1 MKVFISQPMKGLS
14 EKEIK
19 SNREKAIKNIK
30 NLYGDDAEII
40 DSYIDSDGTPLWCL
54 GKSIELLSTAD
65 IAYFVKTGILHEDAE
80 SNICVPIIMELAH
93 ILRRN
98 NHGIYIKNQYCE

>member
-19 SNREKAIKNIK
+19 SNRKKAIKNIK

-40 DSYIDSDGTPLWCL
+40 DSHVKGEGTPLWCL
-54 GKSIELLSTAD
+54 AKSIELLSTAD
-65 IAYFVKTGILHEDAE
+65 IAYFCKGWNTARGCRIEYMCADNYGIGTYFEED
-80 SNICVPIIMELAH
+80 
-93 ILRRN
+93 
-98 NHGIYIKNQYCE
+98 

>member
-1 MKVFISQPMKGLS
+1 MKIFISQPMKGLS

-30 NLYGDDAEII
+30 SLYGDDAEII

-65 IAYFVKTGILHEDAE
+65 IAYFVKDWNTARGCRIEYMCADNYGIGAYFEE
-80 SNICVPIIMELAH
+80 E
-93 ILRRN
+93 
-98 NHGIYIKNQYCE
+98 

>member
-19 SNREKAIKNIK
+19 SIREKAIKNIK
-30 NLYGDDAEII
+30 NLYGDDVEII

-65 IAYFVKTGILHEDAE
+65 IAYFVKDWNTARGCRIEYMCADNYGIGAYFEE
-80 SNICVPIIMELAH
+80 E
-93 ILRRN
+93 
-98 NHGIYIKNQYCE
+98 

>member
-40 DSYIDSDGTPLWCL
+40 DSYIDSDGTP
-54 GKSIELLSTAD
+54 K
-65 IAYFVKTGILHEDAE
+65 
-80 SNICVPIIMELAH
+80 MEYSL
-93 ILRRN
+93 
-98 NHGIYIKNQYCE
+98 

>member
-1 MKVFISQPMKGLS
+1 MKVFISQPMKGLA

-65 IAYFVKTGILHEDAE
+65 IAYFVKDWNTARGCRIEYMCADNYGIGAYFEED
-80 SNICVPIIMELAH
+80 
-93 ILRRN
+93 
-98 NHGIYIKNQYCE
+98 